1 MNNHSLLGADGATHL
16 KIVAVALVAGIVVI
30 MTGIAARPSLTDEAV
45 ASANSN
51 DRLHASGPIIRAG
64 KPVVWTSTDATR
76 IR

>member
-30 MTGIAARPSLTDEAV
+30 MTGIAARPTLMAEAV
-45 ASANSN
+45 ATANSN
-51 DRLHASGPIIRAG
+51 ARMHASGPIIRAG
-64 KPVVWTSTDATR
+64 KPVTWTATDATR